1 MSQRNL
7 RNAIPATI
15 VLTVLLSLLVG
26 GQATTPPQP
35 AQPKAMAKRKPT
47 TRKTKLPPQPAQ
59 PVQQAQPAPPQ
70 AAPPEAAPSQP
81 TQPQPAQPQPPQP
94 EAAPAQPPQ
103 PQAQPQVPQ
112 AAPNQPPTVPAP
124 PPPQALS
131 PQPSSLPQPSPDPQS
146 APQSAL
152 PTTPAN
158 VAPATPGGAGASL
171 SPKKPGVLRI
181 GVVLPITQIS
191 PDASLALSD
200 AIRQLLMSY
209 LNGPIAEAI
218 PLEARVPVQL
228 EVEAKQKECDFVVYS
243 AVGREQRSSSF
254 AKIMKN
260 ATPVVGLIPGT
271 GAATAAAGTATTAA
285 TTTDKVLKA
294 ATDLSGNIKAKDEVS
309 VAFKLTAPGQAT
321 PKLNHTLKAKA
332 KTDGDQVLSA
342 LLAEAANA
350 VLQAATQ
357 K

>member
-1 MSQRNL
+1 
-7 RNAIPATI
+7 
-15 VLTVLLSLLVG
+15 V
-26 GQATTPPQP
+26 P
-35 AQPKAMAKRKPT
+35 AQ
-47 TRKTKLPPQPAQ
+47 
-59 PVQQAQPAPPQ
+59 
-70 AAPPEAAPSQP
+70 
-81 TQPQPAQPQPPQP
+81 
-94 EAAPAQPPQ
+94 
-103 PQAQPQVPQ
+103 
-112 AAPNQPPTVPAP
+112 

-146 APQSAL
+146 AL

-158 VAPATPGGAGASL
+158 VAPAPASGAGASL

-191 PDASLALSD
+191 PEASLALSE
-200 AIRQLLMSY
+200 AIRQVLMSY
-209 LNGPIAEAI
+209 LNGPVAEAI